1 MSSWSVV
8 PITKQQADAFV
19 LQKHYSRR
27 ASIFWCAFGLVIDGR
42 VEGVVVYGQPSP
54 PIQRH
59 AFKDRDFRLYEL
71 SRLVIQTQE
80 RNAASYLVGTSLRM
94 LEPKP
99 CAVVSY
105 ADMEQ
110 SHCGIVYQAT
120 NWLYTGATKSHDKA
134 YIVDGKR
141 THPMTL
147 RDQGITD
154 PTRWAKENGIE
165 MVKPAEKHRY
175 FYLVGSKAQKRTM
188 LGKLTYPIV
197 STYPK
202 CDQNRYNDGPTLVM
216 GVADNT
222 PQAAQSYDPRHGEK
236 QMTNLIPH
244 VQIPP
249 QTHSSLQT
257 FDLCPRQYDA
267 KYRTKSVKFVQSYEG
282 EWGDKAHNN
291 LETYIK
297 SSGKYQYPSEVNKD
311 TGQNQTDYAWI
322 GETILTRARN
332 RGGYVLAERNF
343 AIGYDRDTAD
353 YWDKKGWLRGK
364 IDVTVIYPERRE
376 AEVYDLKTG
385 KKKDDPL
392 QLDLYSVSA
401 MLDYCNV
408 DRVRS
413 GYIWSKLDPTKAIDK
428 PRVYTRDDIQ
438 PILNTFESKTREVQ
452 HAWDTGTFPPKPNF
466 LCKNW
471 CDAPCEFNGR
481 GIR

>member
-1 MSSWSVV
+1 
-8 PITKQQADAFV
+8 
-19 LQKHYSRR
+19 
-27 ASIFWCAFGLVIDGR
+27 
-42 VEGVVVYGQPSP
+42 
-54 PIQRH
+54 
-59 AFKDRDFRLYEL
+59 
-71 SRLVIQTQE
+71 
-80 RNAASYLVGTSLRM
+80 
-94 LEPKP
+94 
-99 CAVVSY
+99 
-105 ADMEQ
+105 
-110 SHCGIVYQAT
+110 
-120 NWLYTGATKSHDKA
+120 
-134 YIVDGKR
+134 
-141 THPMTL
+141 
-147 RDQGITD
+147 
-154 PTRWAKENGIE
+154 
-165 MVKPAEKHRY
+165 
-175 FYLVGSKAQKRTM
+175 
-188 LGKLTYPIV
+188 
-197 STYPK
+197 
-202 CDQNRYNDGPTLVM
+202 
-216 GVADNT
+216 
-222 PQAAQSYDPRHGEK
+222 
-236 QMTNLIPH
+236 MTNLIPH

-267 KYRTKSVKFVQSYEG
+267 KYRTKTVKFVQSYEG

-291 LETYIK
+291 LENYIK
-297 SSGKYQYPSEVNKD
+297 ASGKYQYPSEVNKD

-343 AIGYDRDTAD
+343 AIGYDHDTAD

-392 QLDLYSVSA
+392 QVDLYSVSA
-401 MLDYCNV
+401 MLDYSNV

-413 GYIWSKLDPTKAIDK
+413 GYIWAKLDPTKAIDK

-438 PILNTFESKTREVQ
+438 PILNTFESKTRDVQ